1 MRVRG
6 RVRGSAPFAGVALLA
21 VMALTTG
28 AGPASAAGEI
38 SNATGLIFNGGR
50 TATADCPPG
59 GSASNPGGTFGLVT
73 VGVLTANCTNTS
85 ASASAAS
92 VTVGILTL
100 GVVQSQCTVGDGG
113 SSSVVVLSAPLG
125 VPTGL
130 ITTPLTISL
139 PGLVTVSL
147 NEVTSGGG
155 FVTVNALRI
164 NLLGQ
169 EIIVAQSR
177 CSNAAYPL
185 AVDVAE
191 RAVARPDVPAVS
203 SGLSSLAKPPVWLA
217 AMAVLTFLV
226 AAQTFSLG
234 GVLGRRRG
242 ARR

>member
-6 RVRGSAPFAGVALLA
+6 RVRGSAAFAGVALLA

-28 AGPASAAGEI
+28 AGPASAAGET

-50 TATADCPPG
+50 TAPADCPPG

-73 VGVLTANCTNTS
+73 VGALTANCTNTS

-92 VTVGILTL
+92 VTVGTLTL

-113 SSSVVVLSAPLG
+113 SSSVVVISGLPGVGPGVISTPLT
-125 VPTGL
+125 VNLGL
-130 ITTPLTISL
+130 IT
-139 PGLVTVSL
+139 VAL
-147 NEVTSGGG
+147 NEVTTGGG

-164 NLLGQ
+164 TALGQ
-169 EIIVAQSR
+169 TIIVAQSR

-191 RAVARPDVPAVS
+191 RAVARPDVPAVT
-203 SGLSSLAKPPVWLA
+203 SGLSSMTKPPVWLA

-234 GVLGRRRG
+234 GVLGGRRG